1 METLKPK
8 IGLRAAIFLV
18 VSVII
23 GSGVFKKIAPMAQ
36 ELGSPWL
43 VVLCWILA
51 GLISLAGALSTAEM
65 VSMFPNSGGEYYYFQ
80 KVYGKFFSFLYGWAS
95 FTVIKTAA
103 ISALAYIFAQSL
115 NSLFPFPVI
124 GSDTPFLGIA
134 LFQNLSIKIVASLLI
149 ILLTLL
155 NYRGVQFAEKLSM
168 FLTYL
173 MLAGILIFIVV
184 GFLSN
189 KGSMHNLTSTNAVT
203 NTVAPQGWSLM
214 KALFIASLGAFWGYE
229 GWNNIAYIGEEIKNP
244 KKNLPLALG
253 VGTIIVI
260 LTYILLNMVYVY
272 ILPIDY
278 FIGLNATPNKIAAV
292 EVAGQIS
299 GKLGMI
305 LIASLIVVTTL
316 NSTNSTI
323 LMSARIMYAMA
334 RDKMFFYKAASVHP
348 KYNTPDIALFIQALW
363 AIVLVFSGTFDQLT
377 DMLVF
382 AFFLFYGSTALGVIL
397 MRIKHP
403 EIERKYKVIGYPFV
417 PAIFC
422 LFCVSLFVSTII
434 NQPYEA
440 IWGISLIATG
450 LPVYY
455 WLNKNAEQ
463 RSKSNNIK

>member
-8 IGLRAAIFLV
+8 IGLRAATFLV

-43 VVLCWILA
+43 IVLCWIVA

-65 VSMFPNSGGEYYYFQ
+65 VSMFPNSGGEYFYFQ
-80 KVYGKFFSFLYGWAS
+80 KVYGRFFSFLYGWSS

-103 ISALAYIFAQSL
+103 ISALAYIFAQSF
-115 NSLFPFPVI
+115 NSLFPLPEI
-124 GSDTPFLGIA
+124 GNQQSFLGIA
-134 LFQNLSIKIVASLLI
+134 LFQNLSIKILASVLI

-155 NYRGVQFAEKLSM
+155 NYRGVQFAEKLSSV
-168 FLTYL
+168 LTYL
-173 MLAGILIFIVV
+173 MLTGILVFIII
-184 GFLSN
+184 GFSSG
-189 KGSMHNLTSTNAVT
+189 KGTTQHLTQTSQLN
-203 NTVAPQGWSLM
+203 NYLAPQGWNLI
-214 KALFIASLGAFWGYE
+214 KALFVASLGAFWGYE
-229 GWNNIAYIGEEIKNP
+229 GWNNIAYIGEEVKNP

-253 VGTIIVI
+253 VGTIIVMV
-260 LTYILLNMVYVY
+260 TYVLLNILFVY

-299 GKLGMI
+299 GSIGMI

-323 LMSARIMYAMA
+323 LMSARILYAMA
-334 RDKMFFYKAASVHP
+334 RDNMFFKKASSVHP
-348 KYNTPDIALFIQALW
+348 TYNTPDIALFIQAFW

-382 AFFLFYGSTALGVIL
+382 ASFMFYGSTALGVIIL
-397 MRIKHP
+397 RIKHP
-403 EIERKYKVIGYPFV
+403 ELERKYKVIGYPFV

-422 LFCVSLFVSTII
+422 LFCVSLFISTII
-434 NQPYEA
+434 NQPYSA
-440 IWGISLIATG
+440 IWGLSLMATG
-450 LPVYY
+450 VPFYY
-455 WLNKNAEQ
+455 IFNKRA
-463 RSKSNNIK
+463 KP

>member
-1 METLKPK
+1 MSNIETLKPK
-8 IGLRAAIFLV
+8 VGLRAATFLV

-43 VVLCWILA
+43 IILCWVLA
-51 GLISLAGALSTAEM
+51 GFISLAGALSTAEM

-80 KVYGKFFSFLYGWAS
+80 KIYGRFFSFLYGWAS

-115 NSLFPFPVI
+115 NSLFPLPVM
-124 GSDTPFLGIA
+124 GSDASFMGIA
-134 LFQNLSIKIVASLLI
+134 LFQNLSIKILASVLI

-155 NYRGVQFAEKLSM
+155 NYRGVQFAEKLSSL
-168 FLTYL
+168 LTYL
-173 MLAGILIFIVV
+173 MLAGIIVFIII
-184 GFLSN
+184 GFASG
-189 KGSMHNLTSTNAVT
+189 KGSYHNLTSTSTLAKHA
-203 NTVAPQGWSLM
+203 APQGWNLIKS
-214 KALFIASLGAFWGYE
+214 LFIASLGAFWGYE
-229 GWNNIAYIGEEIKNP
+229 GWNNIAYIGEEVKNP
-244 KKNLPLALG
+244 KRNLPLALG

-260 LTYILLNMVYVY
+260 VTYVLLNILFVY

-299 GKLGMI
+299 GQIGMT
-305 LIASLIVVTTL
+305 LIAGLIVVTTL
-316 NSTNSTI
+316 NSTNSSI

-334 RDKMFFYKAASVHP
+334 RDKMFFKSAASVHP
-348 KYNTPDIALFIQALW
+348 KYNTPDIALFIQAFW
-363 AIVLVFSGTFDQLT
+363 AIMLVFSGTFDQLT

-382 AFFLFYGSTALGVIL
+382 ASFLFYGSTALGVIIL
-397 MRIKHP
+397 RIKHP

-422 LFCVSLFVSTII
+422 LFCVSLFISTVI
-434 NQPYEA
+434 NQPYSA
-440 IWGISLIATG
+440 IWGLSLIATG

-455 WLNKNAEQ
+455 WLNK
-463 RSKSNNIK
+463 KY